1 MRRRE
6 SAIAAHATHQSPAH
20 IQQRNR
26 AVRKALG
33 LANLVLVTYKSP
45 EQEELA
51 LERIMN
57 DTDSALVVVL
67 PTGGGKSLLFIAR
80 ACLGDPGM
88 TIVIVPYRQLINETL
103 SDATACGIDAVEW
116 TRDLQDPA
124 EIVIV
129 SADKLKTCTA
139 LSPTTLVV
147 GKYFDG
153 GPAQVT
159 GLYIGRHGEMRSMP
173 HWSLRLGTV
182 TAKQIKREMHGGRCS
197 GSIANGCPVCSM
209 LGHLSSSQLSASEAL
224 AIVGECTTVEPVRD
238 VRRPTS
244 RC

>member
-1 MRRRE
+1 MESRLMAMRRRE

-88 TIVIVPYRQLINETL
+88 TIVIVPYRSSRNRHRQRRQVENLYSSFSDYAGGWEVLRRRSGTGDGIVYRATWRDAI
-103 SDATACGIDAVEW
+103 DATLE
-116 TRDLQDPA
+116 
-124 EIVIV
+124 
-129 SADKLKTCTA
+129 
-139 LSPTTLVV
+139 SPTGNGHSKTNQARDAWWKMLWIDRERMPRLFNV
-147 GKYFDG
+147 GS
-153 GPAQVT
+153 PELISA
-159 GLYIGRHGEMRSMP
+159 
-173 HWSLRLGTV
+173 LGV
-182 TAKQIKREMHGGRCS
+182 
-197 GSIANGCPVCSM
+197 GSVSDRG
-209 LGHLSSSQLSASEAL
+209 
-224 AIVGECTTVEPVRD
+224 
-238 VRRPTS
+238 
-244 RC
+244 